1 MINILFVMYW
11 GGWDKSEIDRCG
23 GTVNSYM
30 KESIKLHCLHLIER
44 EDWFQSMI
52 DDLKMYDTKYMS
64 KEEGIVYCINTY

>member
-1 MINILFVMYW
+1 MVNLVCNVL
-11 GGWDKSEIDRCG
+11 GWDKSEIDRCG

-30 KESIKLHCLHLIER
+30 KESISLVHRLHLIER

-64 KEEGIVYCINTY
+64 KEEGIDYCINTY